1 MAKSNEKNCCIC
13 GKRIENNE
21 EFNPFPIME
30 HGVCCKECFNK
41 HVLPER
47 ESLTK

>member
-1 MAKSNEKNCCIC
+1 MGNFNEEICCIC
-13 GKRIENNE
+13 GREIKNE
-21 EFNPFPIME
+21 EAYNPFPIME
-30 HGVCCKECFNK
+30 HGVCCQECYQK